1 MKIVT
6 FNIRCDYG
14 QDGPNNFC
22 FRQPLILRRL
32 AAEKP
37 DVIGF
42 QEVLPHVQRWLREAL
57 PGYTVVGCGRGADYQ
72 GEAMTLAVR
81 NETAELL
88 DWRTF
93 WLSPHPDVP
102 GSRYQ
107 DQSECPRTCA
117 DAILYLRAEG
127 RALRVYNT
135 HLDHLST
142 SARAKG
148 LHRILERMQADR
160 RRLALPA
167 VLMGDF
173 NAEPGAP
180 ELAALQKD
188 GCALRDA
195 AAAVPLTF
203 HGYGLGCEPQQKIDY
218 LFTSPELRVLA
229 CRAWTDEE
237 NGVYLSDHYPLCAE
251 LAL

>member
-6 FNIRCDYG
+6 FNVRCDYG

-127 RALRVYNT
+127 RALR
-135 HLDHLST
+135 
-142 SARAKG
+142 
-148 LHRILERMQADR
+148 
-160 RRLALPA
+160 
-167 VLMGDF
+167 
-173 NAEPGAP
+173 
-180 ELAALQKD
+180 
-188 GCALRDA
+188 DA
-195 AAAVPLTF
+195 AVAVPLTF

-218 LFTSPELRVLA
+218 LFTSPELCVLA

>member
-102 GSRYQ
+102 GSRY
-107 DQSECPRTCA
+107 
-117 DAILYLRAEG
+117 
-127 RALRVYNT
+127 
-135 HLDHLST
+135 
-142 SARAKG
+142 
-148 LHRILERMQADR
+148 
-160 RRLALPA
+160 
-167 VLMGDF
+167 
-173 NAEPGAP
+173 
-180 ELAALQKD
+180 
-188 GCALRDA
+188 
-195 AAAVPLTF
+195 
-203 HGYGLGCEPQQKIDY
+203 
-218 LFTSPELRVLA
+218 
-229 CRAWTDEE
+229 
-237 NGVYLSDHYPLCAE
+237 
-251 LAL
+251 

>member
-1 MKIVT
+1 M
-6 FNIRCDYG
+6 
-14 QDGPNNFC
+14 
-22 FRQPLILRRL
+22 
-32 AAEKP
+32 
-37 DVIGF
+37 
-42 QEVLPHVQRWLREAL
+42 PHVQRWLREAL

-127 RALRVYNT
+127 RALRV
-135 HLDHLST
+135 
-142 SARAKG
+142 
-148 LHRILERMQADR
+148 
-160 RRLALPA
+160 
-167 VLMGDF
+167 
-173 NAEPGAP
+173 
-180 ELAALQKD
+180 
-188 GCALRDA
+188 
-195 AAAVPLTF
+195 
-203 HGYGLGCEPQQKIDY
+203 
-218 LFTSPELRVLA
+218 LA